1 MKKSRYPIIVAPFL
15 KVAGIALFP
24 FILVS
29 NKQLLED
36 EVLMRH
42 ETIHLKQEAEL
53 LVIPFYLLYALSYC
67 INFVRY
73 RNHSRAYEMI
83 WFEREAYANEYNTD
97 YLYKRKLYAWINY
110 VK

>member
-1 MKKSRYPIIVAPFL
+1 MMKSKYPVIVVSFL
-15 KVAGIALFP
+15 KVAGMAVFP

-29 NKQLLED
+29 SKRFIDD
-36 EVLMRH
+36 EVLIRH

-67 INFVRY
+67 INLVHY
-73 RNHSRAYEMI
+73 RNHNRAYKMI
-83 WFEREAYANEYNTD
+83 WFEREAYANEYNAD
-97 YLYKRKLYAWINY
+97 YLCKRRLYAWVNH